1 MKTLY
6 LECAM
11 GAAGDMLMGAL
22 YELYPE
28 KEQFLR
34 TMNHLIPGLTVE
46 AESVRRQGIAG
57 THMRVIIRG
66 QEEGHG
72 GLVHPAGEGHDHTHE
87 HDHDHHHEHEHTHEQ
102 DHEHHHSHDHHHH
115 TPGHI
120 RHLIQDLP
128 LPRPVRDRAA
138 AVYGLLAQ
146 AEARAHGVPVEEV
159 HFHEVGAM
167 DAVADVVGVCLLLHL
182 LSPDRVIASPVTVG
196 SGTVRTAHGLLPVPA
211 PATAC
216 LLEGIPVTAGDIAAE
231 LCTPTGA
238 ALLRTFA
245 GDFGPMPAGV
255 LLGCG
260 HGCGTKDFP
269 RANCVRAFLLE
280 EDGRVAGSGGSEG
293 PNDAVTELKANIDDM
308 TGEALGFAMEALLA
322 AGALDVS
329 YQPIQMKKNRPGVL
343 LTCLCRPAEADRLAK
358 EILRHTTTFGVRRTD
373 CARYALSPA
382 SVAEHSPYG
391 PVRRKEGMGYG
402 VTKSKAEYA
411 DLARIAREQNIPL
424 SQVPD
429 ILSRG

>member
-28 KEQFLR
+28 KKQFLR
-34 TMNHLIPGLTVE
+34 TMNHLFPGLTVE

-57 THMRVIIRG
+57 THMRVVVNG
-66 QEEGHG
+66 AEEGPG
-72 GLVHPAGEGHDHTHE
+72 GLVHAGGGE
-87 HDHDHHHEHEHTHEQ
+87 HDHSHHH
-102 DHEHHHSHDHHHH
+102 HHGDGGGHHHH

-120 RHLIQDLP
+120 RRLIQELP
-128 LPRPVRDRAA
+128 LPQPVRDQAA

-182 LSPDRVIASPVTVG
+182 LAPDRVVASPITVG

-216 LLEGIPVTAGDIAAE
+216 LLEGLPVTTGDIAAE

-245 GDFGPMPAGV
+245 SSFGPMPAGV
-255 LLGCG
+255 LLRCG
-260 HGCGTKDFP
+260 HGCGAKDFP

-280 EDGRVAGSGGSEG
+280 EDGGVSKPGGGEG

-308 TGEALGFAMEALLA
+308 TGEALGFAMETLLA

-343 LTCLCRPAEADRLAK
+343 LTCLCRPAEADRLAR

-373 CARYALSPA
+373 CARYALTPA
-382 SVAEHSPYG
+382 SVTEHSSYG

-402 VTKSKAEYA
+402 VTKAKVEYA
-411 DLARIAREQNIPL
+411 DMARIAREQNIPL

-429 ILSRG
+429 ILDRE

>member
-28 KEQFLR
+28 KKQFLR
-34 TMNHLIPGLTVE
+34 TMNHLFPGLTVE

-57 THMRVIIRG
+57 THMRVVVNG
-66 QEEGHG
+66 AEEGPG
-72 GLVHPAGEGHDHTHE
+72 GLVHAVGGE
-87 HDHDHHHEHEHTHEQ
+87 HDHSHHH
-102 DHEHHHSHDHHHH
+102 HHGDGGGHHHH

-120 RHLIQDLP
+120 RRLIQELP
-128 LPRPVRDRAA
+128 LPQPVRDQAA

-182 LSPDRVIASPVTVG
+182 LSPDRIAASPVTVG
-196 SGTVRTAHGLLPVPA
+196 SGTVSTAHGLLPVPA

-216 LLEGIPVTAGDIAAE
+216 LLEGVPVTAGDIAAE

-245 GDFGPMPAGV
+245 SSFGPMPAGV
-255 LLGCG
+255 LLRCG
-260 HGCGTKDFP
+260 HGCGAKDFP

-280 EDGRVAGSGGSEG
+280 EDGGASKPGGGEG

-308 TGEALGFAMEALLA
+308 TGEALGFAMETLLA

-343 LTCLCRPAEADRLAK
+343 LTCLCRPAEADRLAR

-373 CARYALSPA
+373 CARYALTPA
-382 SVAEHSPYG
+382 SVTEHSSYG

-402 VTKSKAEYA
+402 VTKAKVEYA
-411 DLARIAREQNIPL
+411 DMARIAREQNIPL

-429 ILSRG
+429 ILDRE